1 MRKPRPQE
9 YELPP
14 MVVRQPASGWL
25 ETLENEV
32 IIVQS
37 LHASNNAALRVQ
49 SKLTKE
55 SGEASGMRNEEAIG
69 VESGSWRGRFDIR
82 GRLVPG
88 GAKRESISHG
98 EAIHGASRRT
108 RRVRELKVG
117 SLISSRSNAR
127 IDLARSCHRSRL
139 YVNLQRNWRMSHHM
153 WLHHPF
159 HFSRKAAQRLHG

>member
-37 LHASNNAALRVQ
+37 LHTSKNAALRVQ

-55 SGEASGMRNEEAIG
+55 SGETSLG
-69 VESGSWRGRFDIR
+69 
-82 GRLVPG
+82 
-88 GAKRESISHG
+88 
-98 EAIHGASRRT
+98 HGAVVLIFGGVLF
-108 RRVRELKVG
+108 RVEPSESPYLMEKLFTEPAEERGALE
-117 SLISSRSNAR
+117 S
-127 IDLARSCHRSRL
+127 
-139 YVNLQRNWRMSHHM
+139 
-153 WLHHPF
+153 
-159 HFSRKAAQRLHG
+159 